1 MVAVLRA
8 ELEQVEADEG
18 DLVGGRH
25 LRLVDGGAGDHGALT
40 HGAKHRQSSATYWRR
55 RIVCLVIAAGLL
67 WALVGAAEPL
77 IGDSSREQSLEV
89 QTVFESAAGQSLTAG
104 QVVIVKPG
112 DTLWSIAR
120 KLQPTGDI
128 RPLVDRIAK
137 INNGHSLM
145 AGQTLVLP

>member
-8 ELEQVEADEG
+8 ELEQIEADDG
-18 DLVGGRH
+18 YLVAGRH
-25 LRLVDGGAGDHGALT
+25 LRLVDGEVGDQGALT
-40 HGAKHRQSSATYWRR
+40 HGPNHRQSLGTYWRR
-55 RIVCLVIAAGLL
+55 RVVCLVIAAALL
-67 WALVGAAEPL
+67 WVLVGAAGSV
-77 IGDSSREQSLEV
+77 IGGTSKEQSLQV
-89 QTVFESAAGQSLTAG
+89 QTVFESAAGQSLAAG

-137 INNGHSLM
+137 INNGHSLI
-145 AGQTLVLP
+145 AGQALVLP